1 MDEYFAYL
9 DEAGDEGFGK
19 LRTSNSGGQSRWL
32 LMGGIIVSKEN
43 DSKLPKWRDEITAL
57 MPSKNRKDLHFK
69 NLNHEQR
76 VMATRSLS
84 DKPFGASVICSFKEN
99 IQDLKDT
106 KPKAYKIYKQKGHL
120 YNYLVRFLLER
131 LTTAC
136 QLKSGKTPCKLNVT
150 FSKRGGTNYTEMRDY
165 LFYLRDGHEK
175 ISPVRSINWDVL
187 HPEDIKVENHSNR
200 AGLQIADVVTS
211 ATYKALE
218 PNSFLDTEPRY
229 VMNLAQR
236 FVKKDLKRDRS
247 ILNEG
252 ITFVPKVSLYQ
263 TAASERLKNLK

>member
-1 MDEYFAYL
+1 
-9 DEAGDEGFGK
+9 
-19 LRTSNSGGQSRWL
+19 
-32 LMGGIIVSKEN
+32 
-43 DSKLPKWRDEITAL
+43 
-57 MPSKNRKDLHFK
+57 
-69 NLNHEQR
+69 
-76 VMATRSLS
+76 
-84 DKPFGASVICSFKEN
+84 
-99 IQDLKDT
+99 
-106 KPKAYKIYKQKGHL
+106 
-120 YNYLVRFLLER
+120 
-131 LTTAC
+131 
-136 QLKSGKTPCKLNVT
+136 
-150 FSKRGGTNYTEMRDY
+150 MRDY

>member
-19 LRTSNSGGQSRWL
+19 LKTDDRGGQSLWL

-43 DSKLPKWRDEITAL
+43 DALLPKWRDEITAQ
-57 MPSKNRKDLHFK
+57 MPRKRSRDLHFK
-69 NLNHEQR
+69 NLSHDQR
-76 VMATRSLS
+76 VMATRSLGE
-84 DKPFGASVICSFKEN
+84 KPFGSSVVCSFKET
-99 IQDLKDT
+99 ILDLKET
-106 KPKAYKIYKQKGHL
+106 KPSAYEKYKQKGHL

-136 QLKSGKTPCKLNVT
+136 QLKSGTNPCKLTVT
-150 FSKRGGTNYTEMRDY
+150 FSKRGGTDYEEMRDY

-175 ISPVRSINWDVL
+175 ISPVRSINWNVL

-229 VMNLAQR
+229 VTNLAKR
-236 FVKKDLKRDRS
+236 FLKTNGS
-247 ILNEG
+247 VLNEG
-252 ITFVPKVSLYQ
+252 ITFVPKGSLHQ
-263 TAASERLKNLK
+263 PAASELLRNLK